1 MTRPTPLDAARA
13 FRIDEMFFSTTDPAG
28 RILSGNEVFVRV
40 SGYDRAK
47 MIGRA
52 HNLIRHPHMPRA
64 AFRIVWEHLQSAR
77 PAVALIKNLAS
88 DGRHYWVVA
97 YLTPIRGGFLSI
109 RFKPSS
115 AWLPAVEALYAQMCG
130 CEREHEERGASRDA
144 GMDAAAAILQRV
156 LRERGF
162 DSYETFMRTLLHDEM
177 KSRDAALAAQG
188 LRLFPEAIEA
198 GEGRGRLAAIHE
210 HGCRAYEQINALYA
224 QLDDFVQLN
233 EQISTQAGQVLEQT
247 ADFRFIAFNAA
258 LRAARLGEEG
268 RSLSVI
274 SEHLGAISTGTS
286 RQVGGLVEQIGAVT
300 DRLRVVIFS
309 LAAARLQIEMV
320 LSFCAELAVT
330 RGAGEEA
337 GRRGMIADL
346 QLAFSDTAARGG
358 EALGGLGQRL
368 GALEGAAEDL
378 RRSVLTLQ
386 VAQVTG
392 MVEATRLRDDD
403 SFAVMFGDLRSRV
416 ESTKLQL
423 AELGGIGSRL
433 AQLAGQTPEITGAM
447 LAAARRMADEVAA
460 LGGDAIDAT
469 GSERGAARPG
479 GLDDALAAVPAE
491 AGVAG

>member
-1 MTRPTPLDAARA
+1 MTRPNPIDAARD
-13 FRIDEMFFSTTDPAG
+13 FRIDEMFFSTTDRAG
-28 RILSGNEVFVRV
+28 RILSGNDVFVRV
-40 SGYDRAK
+40 SGYERAR

-64 AFRIVWEHLQSAR
+64 VFRIVWDHLQHER
-77 PAVALIKNLAS
+77 PVAGLIKNLAS

-97 YLTPIRGGFLSI
+97 YLTPIRGGYLSI

-115 AWLPAVEALYAQMCG
+115 AWLPAVEALYAQMRA
-130 CEREHEERGASRDA
+130 CEQESEARGVDRDA
-144 GMDAAAAILQRV
+144 GMDAAAEVLQRV

-162 DSYETFMRTLLHDEM
+162 DGYETFMRTLLHEEM
-177 KSRDAALAAQG
+177 KSRDAALVAQG
-188 LRLFPEAIEA
+188 LRLFPAEIEA
-198 GEGRGRLAAIHE
+198 GDGRDRLAAIYQ

-224 QLDDFVQLN
+224 QLDDFVRLN
-233 EQISTQAGQVLEQT
+233 EQISGQAGQVLEQT

-258 LRAARLGEEG
+258 LRAARLGHEG

-274 SEHLGAISTGTS
+274 SEHLGAVATDTS
-286 RQVGGLVEQIGAVT
+286 RQVSGLVEQISAVT

-320 LSFCAELAVT
+320 LSFCAELA
-330 RGAGEEA
+330 GMGAAGEEA

-358 EALGGLGQRL
+358 EALAGLGQRL
-368 GALEGAAEDL
+368 GDLEGAAENL

-392 MVEATRLRDDD
+392 MVEATRVRDDD

-416 ESTKLQL
+416 EATKLQL
-423 AELGGIGSRL
+423 AELGGIGGRL
-433 AQLAGQTPEITGAM
+433 AQLAGQTPEITDAM
-447 LAAARRMADEVAA
+447 LAAAQRMAGEVTA
-460 LGGDAIDAT
+460 LGLEAG
-469 GSERGAARPG
+469 GAARP
-479 GLDDALAAVPAE
+479 DRAAMDAEADGARAAVLAD
-491 AGVAG
+491 AGVPA